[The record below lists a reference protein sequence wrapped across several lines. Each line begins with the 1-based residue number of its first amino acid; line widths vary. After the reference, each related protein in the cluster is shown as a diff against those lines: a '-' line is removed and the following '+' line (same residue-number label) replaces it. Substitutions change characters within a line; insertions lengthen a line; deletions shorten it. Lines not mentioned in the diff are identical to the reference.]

1 MACER
6 KREICFSP
14 PTSKGADGRGD
25 FVEEGGDEDEEEV
38 DEEEEVEDADGLA
51 LQSSSSG
58 RIHNSDSDVVVS
70 QGGVRFRQT
79 LWCMLSMSAAW
90 LGELGW
96 WESQGCIALLL
107 VISLSMSPSPSSSLG
122 L

>member
-14 PTSKGADGRGD
+14 LTTKGVDGRGD
-25 FVEEGGDEDEEEV
+25 VVAEEDDDEEEV
-38 DEEEEVEDADGLA
+38 DEEEVDDADGLA

-79 LWCMLSMSAAW
+79 LWCMLSMLSAW
-90 LGELGW
+90 LGGLGR
-96 WESQGCIALLL
+96 WESQGCITLLL
-107 VISLSMSPSPSSSLG
+107 VISLSMSPLSSLG